1 MKVVAFV
8 PIRLHSSRVP
18 GKNSRRLGDK
28 PLMCHI
34 LNTLVQVDGIDE
46 VYVFCSTTEVKP
58 WLPQGVHLV
67 QRSTELDSDQTT
79 GKEIYDAFV
88 KAVNADYY
96 LLAHAT
102 SPFLKAETLARS
114 VAAVKSGAYDSAFSV
129 QKLQTFAW
137 YDGAPL
143 NYSLASVPRTQ
154 QLKAVEVETSGFY
167 LFSRELWT
175 SHHRR
180 IGFRPYHAEVDRV
193 EGLDID
199 WPEDFEF
206 AELVTKTMSLP

>member
-18 GKNSRRLGDK
+18 NKNCRQLGDK

-34 LNTLVQVDGIDE
+34 LQTLVQVKGIDE
-46 VYVFCSTTEVKP
+46 VCVFCSDHKVEQ
-58 WLPQGVHLV
+58 WLPQGVHWV
-67 QRSTELDSDQTT
+67 QRSPVLDSDTT
-79 GKEIYDAFV
+79 SGKEIYDAFL
-88 KAVNADYY
+88 KAVEADYY

-102 SPFLKAETLARS
+102 SPFLKACTIERS
-114 VAAVKSGAYDSAFSV
+114 IEAVRSGKYDSAFGV

-137 YDGAPL
+137 YDGKPI
-143 NYSLASVPRTQ
+143 NYSLDMVPHTQ

-167 LFSRELWT
+167 LFSRELWL

-180 IGFRPYHAEVDRV
+180 IGFQPYHAEVDRV

-199 WPEDFEF
+199 WPEDFDF
-206 AELVTKTMSLP
+206 AELMVKSMRQ